1 MYACNQQIRHK
12 RKEFS
17 ARLIVKFHVH
27 CYFSFSTKVTK
38 RKAIGKSL
46 VSVRWLYW
54 KRRSNWKR
62 SFLDHSSIVLPYIHF
77 SLSQRTFVANEINI
91 NHESQLC
98 NKYDGAFVS
107 IVVFNYTTLTD
118 PVVWRTISHVYT
130 FSFFIESFPF
140 LARFFQLQFQL
151 GCKCLCDRYIH
162 IVEYVATISIMRTK
176 LSW

>member
-91 NHESQLC
+91 NHET
-98 NKYDGAFVS
+98 NHVIKTMEDGAFVY
-107 IVVFNYTTLTD
+107 INYILSD
-118 PVVWRTISHVYT
+118 PVVWPTISHV
-130 FSFFIESFPF
+130 FDVFIFHWVVFISCTIFPI
-140 LARFFQLQFQL
+140 A
-151 GCKCLCDRYIH
+151 IP
-162 IVEYVATISIMRTK
+162 TPM
-176 LSW
+176 